1 MWQAVDDHAYY
12 SVVTASAERAVPGC
26 PAAVR
31 DVMSSTLASA
41 ASKDEITSNLDLCE
55 LPLYLQEGS
64 LHLLVDEINMI
75 VQDELR
81 GGMPEAIYLFLY
93 HSVSSFTFESPS
105 EFDLV
110 RRIDVQRRFLDVVM
124 GW

>member
-1 MWQAVDDHAYY
+1 MWQAVDDLAYY

-75 VQDELR
+75 VMYTCAFLFMFLLIRLTRMQLR
-81 GGMPEAIYLFLY
+81 
-93 HSVSSFTFESPS
+93 
-105 EFDLV
+105 
-110 RRIDVQRRFLDVVM
+110 R
-124 GW
+124 